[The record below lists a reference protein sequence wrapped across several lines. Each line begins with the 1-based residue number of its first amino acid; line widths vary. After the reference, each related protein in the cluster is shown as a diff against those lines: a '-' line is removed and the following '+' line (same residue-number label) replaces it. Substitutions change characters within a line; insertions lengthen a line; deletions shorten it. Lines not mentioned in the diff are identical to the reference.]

1 MTLQWHIHDDGYL
14 YAKGRKGRYEISEG
28 FGNQRGMMRLN
39 VNGLVAYLS
48 GIESA
53 KDFAREMDQ

>member
-1 MTLQWHIHDDGYL
+1 MTLQWQIHDDGYMW
-14 YAKGRKGRYEISEG
+14 AICRKGRYEISEG

-39 VNGLVAYLS
+39 VNGRVAYLS

-53 KDFAREMDQ
+53 KDFAREFEK